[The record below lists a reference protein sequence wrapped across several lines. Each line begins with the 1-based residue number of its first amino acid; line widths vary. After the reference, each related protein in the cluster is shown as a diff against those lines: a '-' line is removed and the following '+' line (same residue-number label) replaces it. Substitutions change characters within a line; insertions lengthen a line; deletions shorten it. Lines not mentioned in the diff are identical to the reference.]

1 MLIYETIYGDWIFLE
16 IRRILE
22 HAETDLI
29 IYVLWAALPKDFD
42 KNGNRTFGLY
52 FSMKIRAPM

>member
-22 HAETDLI
+22 HAGTDLFI
-29 IYVLWAALPKDFD
+29 SFVSYEQRCQRILIKW
-42 KNGNRTFGLY
+42 
-52 FSMKIRAPM
+52 I

>member
-29 IYVLWAALPKDFD
+29 ICVLWAEQFAKGFW
-42 KNGNRTFGLY
+42 K
-52 FSMKIRAPM
+52 KWI

>member
-22 HAETDLI
+22 LAQTDLVI
-29 IYVLWAALPKDFD
+29 
-42 KNGNRTFGLY
+42 
-52 FSMKIRAPM
+52 

>member
-22 HAETDLI
+22 HAETDL
-29 IYVLWAALPKDFD
+29 VRSFPH
-42 KNGNRTFGLY
+42 
-52 FSMKIRAPM
+52 